1 MIENNIKSSI
11 NDQVNESMSNIKD
24 SIINAL
30 KDDNK
35 KLHSKIENLETK
47 LQETGLSFNRLDQYN
62 WRNNI
67 EIQDISS
74 NVADEVIKDK
84 VVNVSKSLNIDKKKS
99 DIEGCH
105 RLGKAKPKKHNCS
118 FCE

>member
-35 KLHSKIENLETK
+35 KLHSKIEDLEMK
-47 LQETGLSFNRLDQYN
+47 LRETELFLNRLD
-62 WRNNI
+62 
-67 EIQDISS
+67 
-74 NVADEVIKDK
+74 
-84 VVNVSKSLNIDKKKS
+84 
-99 DIEGCH
+99 
-105 RLGKAKPKKHNCS
+105 
-118 FCE
+118 